1 MRRFL
6 GIMMVSSSLL
16 LAGCEAVAM
25 GVATPMIVQQK
36 HVNLTNA
43 SYAAVDTLSQQTE
56 KRFAKDRPL
65 IVEDLQ
71 EIIDMNQKTIIANP
85 KVGRVLSDQ
94 MRDRF
99 VQLGYNVIDAG
110 SYQGTGA
117 ALGVVSGT
125 YEFVHSTMNVSIRM
139 TDKKAGRIIRVYD
152 YSLPVTYEIKKYMT
166 GNANML
172 PPLF

>member
-1 MRRFL
+1 
-6 GIMMVSSSLL
+6 MMASALSIT
-16 LAGCEAVAM
+16 GCEVVAV

-36 HVNLTNA
+36 HVNLANA
-43 SYAAVDTLSQQTE
+43 SYAAADTLSQQTT

-85 KVGRVLSDQ
+85 KVGRIMSEQ
-94 MRDRF
+94 MRTRF
-99 VQLGYNVIDAG
+99 VQLGYNVVDAD
-110 SYQGTGA
+110 SYHGTGA
-117 ALGVVSGT
+117 AAGRVSGT
-125 YEFVHSTMNVSIRM
+125 YEILNGVMNVALRM
-139 TDKKAGRIIRVYD
+139 HDNQTMRTTGVYD

-166 GNANML
+166 GNANMF